1 MYESWADRTGR
12 NVTIA
17 ESGSGELEVDGLATF
32 DLLAGEAGLHR
43 HVRPDRTEALAR
55 VVVATQEGTA
65 AEDVDPGIV
74 VRVYEEGKRRGV
86 RDPRT
91 DARESHVGSVLADG
105 RIDPFLI
112 AWLRQQQLERGPV
125 SAGRGLGSRP

>member
-1 MYESWADRTGR
+1 M
-12 NVTIA
+12 
-17 ESGSGELEVDGLATF
+17 L
-32 DLLAGEAGLHR
+32 
-43 HVRPDRTEALAR
+43 PMPTEALAR
-55 VVVATQEGTA
+55 VVVATQDGTA
-65 AEDVDPGIV
+65 AGDVDPGIV
-74 VRVYEEGKRRGV
+74 VRVYEEGKRRVV

-91 DARESHVGSVLADG
+91 DTRESHVGSVLADG